1 MKMNGVEIAEV
12 SEKGTVGKSVEVFGA
27 CCSRISSFCSLWDF
41 VFSSK
46 CFQEKIFC
54 VSGSKIPFSDIFF
67 SARVKIAVS
76 VSTDREDDVI
86 FYIKDF

>member
-12 SEKGTVGKSVEVFGA
+12 SEKGTVGKSVEVFGD

-41 VFSSK
+41 VFSSNAFK
-46 CFQEKIFC
+46 RKSSVYLVPRFLSVIY
-54 VSGSKIPFSDIFF
+54 FF

-76 VSTDREDDVI
+76 VSTDLEDDVI
-86 FYIKDF
+86 FFIKDF

>member
-12 SEKGTVGKSVEVFGA
+12 SEKGTVGKSVEVFFFLFSMGF
-27 CCSRISSFCSLWDF
+27 R
-41 VFSSK
+41 VFLK